1 MHGGGAA
8 ISRGGRIL
16 DNALTLTLSLAIL
29 VAPYASAVQG
39 SEAGRVR
46 VLCLGDIVDQYG
58 DRNTFAIVQIDPA
71 ISVTLVPTRSDYA
84 VGGIAE
90 VWRLMRLY
98 LPRTYEGLAQGY
110 DVVMTSDTDRTI
122 FRPEWI
128 GWMSDSVREGGL
140 GLLWLGFISSP
151 NFPSWADTTIGDL
164 LPAAPG
170 SRMSIHGTFYLV
182 ATDREEPLVN
192 SLDWEASPPLKII
205 NTQVAKDGART
216 WFQLDTPEAYPLMT
230 YWDIGSGAA
239 LNFAGHFPDGARPW
253 SEGWRYFPQAM
264 MFLVYRVDGRELPED
279 ASLFEVLMG
288 TYARTGVRDSLIES
302 MLSWVETFG
311 GNTKPL
317 YEKLGEIRETEHLSE
332 EAYME
337 GSWNLALDIL
347 EDVEI
352 AQSSMRSEVV
362 RAKDRALLW
371 IYAIEWCTL
380 LATFMISTFG
390 VWNLMIRRRLY
401 REAGISRLSPTS
413 R

>member
-1 MHGGGAA
+1 MLGHGLAW
-8 ISRGGRIL
+8 
-16 DNALTLTLSLAIL
+16 TLSIAIL
-29 VAPYASAVQG
+29 MVPHASAVQG
-39 SEAGRVR
+39 SGGGRVR

-98 LPRTYEGLAQGY
+98 LPRTYEGLIQGY

-128 GWMSDSVREGGL
+128 VWMSDSVREGGL

-151 NFPSWADTTIGDL
+151 NFPSWADTTIGEV

-170 SRMSIHGTFYLV
+170 SRMSIHGTFHLV

-205 NTQVAKDGART
+205 NTQAAKDGART
-216 WFQLDTPEAYPLMT
+216 WFRLDTPEAYPLMT
-230 YWDIGSGAA
+230 YWDFGSGAA

-253 SEGWRYFPQAM
+253 SEAWRYFPQAM

-288 TYARTGVRDSLIES
+288 VYARTGVTDSFIES

-311 GNTKPL
+311 GNTRPL
-317 YEKLGEIRETEHLSE
+317 YGKLGKIQETEHLSE
-332 EAYME
+332 VAYME
-337 GSWNLALDIL
+337 GSWDLALDIL
-347 EDVEI
+347 GDVEI
-352 AQSSMRSEVV
+352 AQSSLRAEVV
-362 RAKDRALLW
+362 RAKDRALVW

-380 LATFMISTFG
+380 LATFMVSTFAI
-390 VWNLMIRRRLY
+390 WNLMVRRKLY
-401 REAGISRLSPTS
+401 REAGLSRLST
-413 R
+413 RTR